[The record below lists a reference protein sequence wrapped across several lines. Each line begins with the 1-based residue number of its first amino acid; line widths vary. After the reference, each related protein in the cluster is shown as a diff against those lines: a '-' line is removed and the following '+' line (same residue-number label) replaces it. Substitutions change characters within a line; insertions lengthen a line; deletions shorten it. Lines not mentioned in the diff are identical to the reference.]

1 MEHTTPIWR
10 IAREEPI
17 LFGICLCSS
26 HEICMLCAALLR
38 SFVLQPCNLHAMCNT
53 SASAGR
59 NPRRFLLCG
68 SENFF
73 YLAVNTAAGLPI
85 DEFSNVAMRNT
96 GCPKD
101 EHHVSPDEK
110 YVPPYPPPYR
120 VLVVLLC
127 GSENFSYV
135 AVNTAAGAPDRQI
148 LLCGNEKYGLSQT

>member
-85 DEFSNVAMRNT
+85 DEFSYVAMRNT
-96 GCPKD
+96 GCPKH
-101 EHHVSPDEK
+101 ENPVSPDASLRWVTFGEFACPGRAPFFFTVEPK
-110 YVPPYPPPYR
+110 
-120 VLVVLLC
+120 LL
-127 GSENFSYV
+127 
-135 AVNTAAGAPDRQI
+135 R
-148 LLCGNEKYGLSQT
+148 K

>member
-96 GCPKD
+96 GCPKH
-101 EHHVSPDEK
+101 EHPV
-110 YVPPYPPPYR
+110 
-120 VLVVLLC
+120 
-127 GSENFSYV
+127 
-135 AVNTAAGAPDRQI
+135 APDVSLRWI
-148 LLCGNEKYGLSQT
+148 TLLRGDIGVPSAAECDNCALVQARP